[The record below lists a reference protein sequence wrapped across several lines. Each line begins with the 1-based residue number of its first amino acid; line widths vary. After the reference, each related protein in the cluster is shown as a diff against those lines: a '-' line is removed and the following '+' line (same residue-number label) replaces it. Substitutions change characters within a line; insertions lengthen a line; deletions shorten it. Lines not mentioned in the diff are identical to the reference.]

1 MDDLYLSISTIIS
14 LAAVAVIVVALAK
27 TAQIVPQRSAF
38 IIERLGRYSRTL
50 DAGFHILIP
59 FVDRVAYRHTLKEE
73 ALDVP
78 KQQCITK
85 DNISVSVDGVL
96 YLQVID
102 PQSASYG
109 ITDYRFASMSLAQT
123 TLRSIIGQIELDK
136 TFEERGRLNEEVVRA
151 LDDAAQP
158 WGVKVLRY
166 EIADILMPGTIT
178 DALEQQMRAERE
190 RRAVVARSE
199 GERQEK
205 INISE
210 GEKTQIINLSVAQR
224 EKQINEAE
232 GKAREIEMLA
242 EATAVGIERI
252 ASAIEKPGGKDAVS
266 LRIAEQYVREFGRLA
281 QSGTTL
287 ILPAELTNIGGAVA
301 GLAKTLQTLTP
312 APGHS
317 ARSDTSGR

>member
-1 MDDLYLSISTIIS
+1 
-14 LAAVAVIVVALAK
+14 
-27 TAQIVPQRSAF
+27 
-38 IIERLGRYSRTL
+38 
-50 DAGFHILIP
+50 
-59 FVDRVAYRHTLKEE
+59 
-73 ALDVP
+73 
-78 KQQCITK
+78 
-85 DNISVSVDGVL
+85 
-96 YLQVID
+96 
-102 PQSASYG
+102 
-109 ITDYRFASMSLAQT
+109 
-123 TLRSIIGQIELDK
+123 
-136 TFEERGRLNEEVVRA
+136 
-151 LDDAAQP
+151 
-158 WGVKVLRY
+158 
-166 EIADILMPGTIT
+166 
-178 DALEQQMRAERE
+178 MRAERE

-252 ASAIEKPGGKDAVS
+252 ATAIEKPGGKDAVS

-312 APGHS
+312 ASGQS
-317 ARSDTSGR
+317 TRSDSSGR

>member
-1 MDDLYLSISTIIS
+1 MADYYLSVSTIIS
-14 LAAVAVIVVALAK
+14 LAALAAIAITLVK
-27 TAQIVPQRSAF
+27 TAQIVPQRSAY
-38 IIERLGRYSRTL
+38 IVERLGRYSRTL
-50 DAGFHILIP
+50 DAGFHVLFP

-85 DNISVSVDGVL
+85 DNIAVSVDGVI

-109 ITDYRFASMSLAQT
+109 IADYRFASMSLAQT
-123 TLRSIIGQIELDK
+123 TLRSIIGQIDLDK
-136 TFEERGRLNEEVVRA
+136 TFEERSRLNEEVVKA
-151 LDDAAQP
+151 LDEAAQP

-166 EIADILMPGTIT
+166 EIADIIMPGTIT

-210 GEKTQIINLSVAQR
+210 GEKTQVINLSIAQR

-252 ASAIEKPGGKDAVS
+252 ARAIEQPGGKDAVS

-287 ILPAELTNIGGAVA
+287 ILPAELSNIGGAVA
-301 GLAKTLQTLTP
+301 GLAKTLQSMQPTESDRGRSATL
-312 APGHS
+312 
-317 ARSDTSGR
+317 